1 VGNMAKPIALRLIEG
16 DRGKHGPVKH
26 DIKPRP
32 VAPDCPEWLED
43 EAKAE
48 WARIAPKLE
57 RLGLLSEVDGA
68 ALAGYCQAYARWS
81 QAEQSIAVQGMTAEA
96 SSGWKQ
102 QAAEVSIALKYL
114 AVVKGFCAE
123 FGLTPSARA
132 RMAMPGEKAEDDF
145 GDMLT

>member
-1 VGNMAKPIALRLIEG
+1 LKLIKGNPGKQAL
-16 DRGKHGPVKH
+16 PVH
-26 DIKPRP
+26 EVKPRP
-32 VAPDCPEWLED
+32 VAPDCPEWLEL
-43 EAKAE
+43 EAKEE
-48 WARIAPKLE
+48 WSRIAPKLE

-68 ALAGYCQAYARWS
+68 ALAGYCQAYARWA
-81 QAEQSIAVQGMTAEA
+81 QAEQSISVQGMTAEA

-145 GDMLT
+145 GDLLT